1 MISWEYLILYLLG
14 RHMLTH
20 NEQKRAAKIF
30 KDKWIG
36 ILGNKFNEVQLK
48 DTFWI
53 DLLTNVFA

>member
-36 ILGNKFNEVQLK
+36 ILGNKFNEVSIERYIL
-48 DTFWI
+48 DRFI
-53 DLLTNVFA
+53 N